1 VRGSTQ
7 GNLNDFV
14 SLFGDLRD
22 PIIRADEYSRQPFD
36 VPNRFLA
43 WGMLNLPRG
52 FVVAPTVEYRTG
64 FPYTVIDQEQRVVG
78 TRNEGGRFPSLF
90 TLDLAVT
97 KDVQI
102 TKTKKVRLGVQTFNL
117 TNHFNPR
124 DVQNNADAT
133 AYGQF
138 ANSAGFQIRTKFTF
152 LF

>member
-1 VRGSTQ
+1 M
-7 GNLNDFV
+7 
-14 SLFGDLRD
+14 
-22 PIIRADEYSRQPFD
+22 
-36 VPNRFLA
+36 PNRFLA
-43 WGMLNLPRG
+43 WGVAEPPPRLRRRTDG
-52 FVVAPTVEYRTG
+52 RVPRTG

-78 TRNEGGRFPSLF
+78 TRNEGGRFPNLF

-102 TKTKKVRLGVQTFNL
+102 TKTKQVRLGVQTFNL

-133 AYGQF
+133 AYRPVRQ
-138 ANSAGFQIRTKFTF
+138 QRRPPDPDKFTF